1 MLPTRVGSA
10 VRGQTDLRS
19 LVRRGV
25 GPAHRLPRNVSSVPC
40 LSILPAGHTGTPC
53 SSTLRQQVRGVINHQ
68 GGLMWAQTNL
78 HSLKAAHV
86 PGKMNQGLDMLSR
99 NNFSSEEWMLHP
111 LAVQKIWEVFDRAW
125 VDLFASK
132 DKSHCP
138 NFFTKSLDVLAHE
151 WPSLPLYPSNHSATA
166 GTQASQ
172 ETTVFRKVRK
182 VRKVYSNSPP
192 SGGTS
197 RMCQCY
203 SSCSKQPHGWSL
215 ETGPPL
221 SSERHAM
228 TSTARVMGPAC
239 VAALREPFILPERVL
254 NTMAEARAPSTRRL
268 YALKWSIFSA
278 WCQDC
283 DLDPVTSNVSCSF
296 ISAEDAG

>member
-1 MLPTRVGSA
+1 MDAPPARGSENLGSFWQSSS
-10 VRGQTDLRS
+10 RPLR
-19 LVRRGV
+19 LQ
-25 GPAHRLPRNVSSVPC
+25 
-40 LSILPAGHTGTPC
+40 
-53 SSTLRQQVRGVINHQ
+53 RQ
-68 GGLMWAQTNL
+68 L
-78 HSLKAAHV
+78 
-86 PGKMNQGLDMLSR
+86 
-99 NNFSSEEWMLHP
+99 
-111 LAVQKIWEVFDRAW
+111 
-125 VDLFASK
+125 
-132 DKSHCP
+132 
-138 NFFTKSLDVLAHE
+138 
-151 WPSLPLYPSNHSATA
+151 SLPKFFHKELGCPGPRVTQSSALCSPSNHSATA

-182 VRKVYSNSPP
+182 VYSNSPP

-197 RMCQCY
+197 HMCQCY

-239 VAALREPFILPERVL
+239 VAALREPFVLPERVL
-254 NTMAEARAPSTRRL
+254 NTMAEARALSTRRL